1 MIPPDSNS
9 TFCASIRSC
18 IADYL
23 DGTLSGRQMQ
33 SICRH
38 IDTCPACAEEFSEQE
53 SLLRSLSALG
63 LVRGP
68 RQAPRDLSLRIRVA
82 VEQDRLARLRSR
94 LPARK
99 IAWKLAWSNNIGP
112 FLFQLST
119 GLASAV
125 LLLGSVALMVGLF
138 ARPEKA
144 VAFDEPLGDASAP
157 HLLYQLPA
165 VANDTSIQ
173 SSPAPVVVEAY
184 VNPDGLV
191 YDYRIVSGPSDS
203 RTRSAI
209 EDRLLFSI
217 FEPARIFGKPV
228 RGLAVLSF
236 ADVAVHG

>member
-1 MIPPDSNS
+1 MIPADSTRATCS
-9 TFCASIRSC
+9 TVRPRIP
-18 IADYL
+18 DYL
-23 DGTLSGRQMQ
+23 DGALSGRQMQ
-33 SICRH
+33 SISRH
-38 IDTCPACAEEFSEQE
+38 IDGCPACADEFREQE
-53 SLLRSLSALG
+53 SLLRALSTLG
-63 LVRGP
+63 PVRGP
-68 RQAPRDLSLRIRVA
+68 RRAPRDLPLRIRVA
-82 VEQDRLARLRSR
+82 IEQDRRARLRSR
-94 LPARK
+94 LPARVAAWK
-99 IAWKLAWSNNIGP
+99 IAWTNSIGP

-165 VANDTSIQ
+165 VANDSSIQ
-173 SSPAPVVVEAY
+173 NSAAPVVVEAY

-191 YDYRIVSGPSDS
+191 YDYRIVSGPSDA